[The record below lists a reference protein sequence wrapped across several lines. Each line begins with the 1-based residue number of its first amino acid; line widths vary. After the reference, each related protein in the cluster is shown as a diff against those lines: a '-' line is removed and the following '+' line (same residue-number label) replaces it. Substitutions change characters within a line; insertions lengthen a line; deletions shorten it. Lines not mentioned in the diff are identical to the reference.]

1 MAAFANLCRVF
12 GSVIRSVFRKTGGA
26 TTPAS
31 NAKRVHRAQ
40 LLLGVICTLALP
52 QVAQTAPERGGFTL
66 SLSAGAGAFASFQV
80 DGDNVVEPAIAPL
93 SIGLGGF
100 ISPRVAVLMRASM
113 TMFRYSPQGRG
124 VAESRLETTLTRS
137 LFLGVSAQ
145 RWLSDSWTVETGL
158 GFSFIG
164 NGPIEAQ
171 INRGIGL
178 SARLSRSLA
187 PFANG
192 SISAVWDLSPAFF
205 SRRETTVSSTVGL
218 MWQLP

>member
-1 MAAFANLCRVF
+1 M
-12 GSVIRSVFRKTGGA
+12 
-26 TTPAS
+26 
-31 NAKRVHRAQ
+31 
-40 LLLGVICTLALP
+40 LGVICTLAMP

-80 DGDNVVEPAIAPL
+80 DGDNVLETAIAPL

-100 ISPRVAVLMRASM
+100 ISPRVAILMRASA
-113 TMFRYSPQGRG
+113 TGFRYSPQGRG
-124 VAESRLETTLTRS
+124 LAESRLKPTLTRS

-171 INRGIGL
+171 INRGIGI
-178 SARLSRSLA
+178 SARLSRSLV
-187 PFANG
+187 PFGNG

-205 SRRETTVSSTVGL
+205 SRRETTVSSTFGL